1 MNMKAIIQ
9 HIFQKKNRRNLIV
22 GGIALALAAAA
33 VLAFVLITGGK
44 PAYRFPEYTAGG
56 GSKGGFQSED
66 ANVTFDGD
74 LTDAAWTNQRWL
86 AVSMLTQESTT
97 VKMTGYFGSDGLYF
111 AFDVRDLGNVYYAEG
126 RGMWLNSGIQLYVS
140 SMNGAGSINGHGY
153 EITLSAGGK
162 TQVRKYTD
170 GEYKNVP
177 AEVYLAVKTDGEINT
192 AQCAGYTME
201 AFLSYS
207 MFDDDCE
214 SVYAMPAIIRSN
226 TDAVAAQNRQ
236 WYCFGL
242 ENKGGTWD
250 GGSTWWTFDK
260 DGLVAYDV
268 ALESSENGCLTG
280 ETYALSGEDYRFTVE
295 PKEGFFAES
304 ITVNGAEVAD
314 DLLYDKNGKAY
325 YISELVSDDLT
336 IEARFAELSDSKA
349 TVSGKVTCGGKAM
362 ANVRAYAVRGGY
374 SQPLSVTADG
384 GYSAEIPAMDGF
396 RLFAAADGYI
406 DGYAAVEAG
415 GGTAGLDLKPMYLG
429 DNANVSHPESTMAAW
444 DTGRL
449 FQGRIRLL
457 KYDFFASLMN
467 SEAYSSELHAKAQV
481 TLPKRD
487 GVDARAGFIFY
498 DKNGGNAAVCLTMNN
513 EMGQYVYNV
522 QIISQNGTS
531 WQYAGRLNELED
543 QEAVRAAANSRQGI
557 PFACCYHNGVIEIW
571 VNNKQVG
578 FAICPR
584 DENDQSV
591 FSPEEKV
598 AVGLHSWNNRTVFSN
613 IEFSTGKDV
622 PVTVPD
628 PDTADWDVSGLAQ
641 GTVKSL
647 TDGWQMRT
655 LLTKD
660 YAQTLCV
667 SGNIALPAVAG
678 KDTRAGFW
686 FENRSGQDVFVAL
699 TMNCE
704 KNDTNPEGKLYY
716 SVQLISQKGTS
727 WNCHGEIADIAG
739 WQDVVHAAGDAGVP
753 FTVYAENGRLTVGIN
768 GYLAADGVFPDN
780 AARENIFDGDT
791 ALRVG
796 LETWGYGAA
805 FTELKTG
812 DARPS
817 LKTRVSSVWDLSD
830 LAAGKVICTE
840 PQGSNVILKSD
851 YQDTV
856 YVSANVLLPVENGKD
871 TRTGIR
877 FADETGNS
885 VFIALTMNSQNGQ
898 KLYEVQIISQT
909 AGGTNSWNY
918 DGYVQQ
924 VQTWTAA
931 VSAANSASGVP
942 FAAAWNDGKL
952 SIWLNNRE
960 VAVGVIPLDTEGNPI
975 FAADAKAA
983 AGLECW
989 GIAAVYNGVV
999 IGTERP

>member
-1 MNMKAIIQ
+1 MSMKAIIQ
-9 HIFQKKNRRNLIV
+9 RIFQKKNRRKWIV
-22 GGIALALAAAA
+22 GGAALALAAAA
-33 VLAFVLITGGK
+33 VIAFVWITGSK
-44 PAYRFPEYTAGG
+44 PAYRFPEYTAGS
-56 GSKGGFQSED
+56 GSKAGFQSED

-74 LTDAAWTNQRWL
+74 LSDAAWTNQRWL

-111 AFDVRDLGNVYYAEG
+111 AFDVRDLGSVYYAEG

-140 SMNGAGSINGHGY
+140 SMSGAGSIDGHGY

-162 TQVRKYTD
+162 TQVRKYID

-177 AEVYLAVKTDGEINT
+177 AEVYLAVQTDGEINT

-201 AFLSYS
+201 AFLSYA

-260 DGLVAYDV
+260 GGLVAYDV

-280 ETYALSGEDYRFTVE
+280 DPYALPGEDYRFAVE

-336 IEARFAELSDSKA
+336 IEARFAELSDFKT
-349 TVSGKVTCGGKAM
+349 TVSGKVTCGGTAVADVK
-362 ANVRAYAVRGGY
+362 AYAVKGGY
-374 SQPLSVTADG
+374 SLPLSVTADG

-406 DGYAAVEAG
+406 DDYAAVEAG
-415 GGTAGLDLKPMYLG
+415 GGTVQLDLKPMYLG
-429 DNANVSHPESTMAAW
+429 DNANVSHPESTMEAW

-467 SEAYSSELHAKAQV
+467 SEAYSSTLYAKAQV

-531 WQYAGRLNELED
+531 WQYAGRLDELED
-543 QEAVRAAANSRQGI
+543 QEAVQAAANSQQGI
-557 PFACCYHNGVIEIW
+557 PLACRYHNGMIEIW
-571 VNNKQVG
+571 VNDKQVG
-578 FAICPR
+578 FEICPR
-584 DENDQSV
+584 DENDQSI
-591 FSPEEKV
+591 FAPDAMV

-613 IEFSTGKDV
+613 IEFNTEKEI
-622 PVTVPD
+622 PAEPD
-628 PDTADWDVSGLAQ
+628 PGNPVWDVSGL
-641 GTVKSL
+641 S
-647 TDGWQMRT
+647 
-655 LLTKD
+655 
-660 YAQTLCV
+660 
-667 SGNIALPAVAG
+667 
-678 KDTRAGFW
+678 
-686 FENRSGQDVFVAL
+686 E
-699 TMNCE
+699 
-704 KNDTNPEGKLYY
+704 
-716 SVQLISQKGTS
+716 
-727 WNCHGEIADIAG
+727 
-739 WQDVVHAAGDAGVP
+739 
-753 FTVYAENGRLTVGIN
+753 
-768 GYLAADGVFPDN
+768 
-780 AARENIFDGDT
+780 
-791 ALRVG
+791 
-796 LETWGYGAA
+796 
-805 FTELKTG
+805 
-812 DARPS
+812 
-817 LKTRVSSVWDLSD
+817 
-830 LAAGKVICTE
+830 GKVICTE
-840 PQGSNVILKSD
+840 PKGANMMLKSD
-851 YQDTV
+851 YQDAV
-856 YVSANVLLPVENGKD
+856 YVSANVFLPVENGKD

-885 VFIALTMNSQNGQ
+885 VFVALTMNNENGQ
-898 KLYEVQIISQT
+898 KIYEVQIISQT
-909 AGGTNSWNY
+909 AGGAYSWNY

-931 VSAANSASGVP
+931 VSAANSGSGVP

-960 VAVGVIPLDTEGNPI
+960 VAVGVIPLDAEGNPV
-975 FAADAKAA
+975 FTADAKAA